1 MPFADR
7 LVAEPQR
14 EKSGETGAQRYDY
27 QALWGLTLVFA
38 HHAASSDYAISFEF
52 HDDIVLLNSS
62 SAPTKASF
70 YQVKTKSKGH
80 WTLTELTNRKKRKN
94 DPNNSLLPSHVGKL
108 YSNYAI
114 FPNETD
120 KLAFVSNVPCQFFDA
135 AATDCYMSDAQP
147 NVLPELTTK
156 LQAEYPTASAT
167 IVDQLFH
174 FVRADLSLRDSS
186 AHIKGKLIEF
196 VHDQLGPTE
205 FNPDSVYK
213 TIVEECRLRS
223 KYTGSILNFDELI
236 RRKSITKIQV
246 DGWLKAIELA
256 HSTPSWNEIA
266 IHLDVLDVLAVAELS
281 REWKRYRAVALD
293 SNDLAVNLLRDKIRI
308 EIDACSGLGLPLQ
321 DLLAKIYP
329 SVEPFATTTLPI
341 FKPARLKVMII
352 YEVFTHDPSG
362 TLQATNPQPANA

>member
-38 HHAASSDYAISFEF
+38 HHAGSLDYAISFEF

-62 SAPTKASF
+62 SDPTKASF

-80 WTLTELTNRKKRKN
+80 WTLTELTNQKKRKN
-94 DPNNSLLPSHVGKL
+94 DPNNGLLPSHVGKL
-108 YSNYAI
+108 YSNYTI

-135 AATDCYMSDAQP
+135 AATDCDMSDAQP
-147 NVLPELTTK
+147 NILTELTTK
-156 LQAEYPTASAT
+156 LQAEYPAASIT
-167 IVDQLFH
+167 IVDKLFN
-174 FVRADLSLRDSS
+174 FVRADLSLQDSS
-186 AHIKGKLIEF
+186 AHIKGKLVEF
-196 VHDQLGPTE
+196 VHGQLGPIE

-223 KYTGSILNFDELI
+223 KYTGSIRDFDELI
-236 RRKSITKIQV
+236 RRKSITKHQV

-256 HSTPSWNEIA
+256 HTTPSWNEIA
-266 IHLDVLDVLAVAELS
+266 IHLDVSDVLSVAELS

-293 SNDLAVNLLRDKIRI
+293 SNDLAVNLVRDKIRV
-308 EIDACSGLGLPLQ
+308 EIDACSSLGLHLQ
-321 DLLAKIYP
+321 ELVAKVYP
-329 SVEPFATTTLPI
+329 SVEPFATTTLPL
-341 FKPARLKVMII
+341 FKSARLKVMII
-352 YEVFTHDPSG
+352 YEVFTYDPSG
-362 TLQATNPQPANA
+362 ALQAANPQPANA